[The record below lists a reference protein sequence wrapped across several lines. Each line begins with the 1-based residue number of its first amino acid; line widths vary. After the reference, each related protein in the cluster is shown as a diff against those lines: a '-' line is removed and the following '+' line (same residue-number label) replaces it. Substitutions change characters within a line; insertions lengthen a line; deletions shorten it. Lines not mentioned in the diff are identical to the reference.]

1 MPGIRAAIAARRA
14 HRYAKTRPWIV
25 FNSFLSSV
33 FDTVDLSIAFSG
45 YPFIQPRLAA
55 DRTLYVFKR
64 IIRRHFADVQVHDK
78 CAISDHFRATLLQL
92 AVIKALR
99 VLYPHCANMF
109 NLRYLDFLYLQAAE
123 CIEESFN
130 ERPILDITWNNQDLL
145 KDMCTLSS
153 ACIILGLHNG
163 FAHTTRT
170 VSLSEKTIATV
181 IGFPDLMLTF
191 YRLNKVRNPQDI
203 EIVPVNR
210 HTLLTLTKIAKQNKA
225 IICAP
230 DYVNP
235 ETGNCD
241 FLSLAMFK
249 LAQYTGV
256 PLYFVD
262 YLIQENGLMH
272 GFIRGPIEAKADV
285 DSAAQDFISFCK
297 SISGRHLSKIHN

>member
-1 MPGIRAAIAARRA
+1 MPGVRAVIAARRE
-14 HRYAKTRPWIV
+14 HRYANTRPWIV

-33 FDTVDLSIAFSG
+33 FDTVDLSIALSR

-55 DRTLYVFKR
+55 DRALYVFKR
-64 IIRRHFADVQVHDK
+64 IIRRHLADVQVHDK
-78 CAISDHFRATLLQL
+78 CAISDHFRAMLLQF

-130 ERPILDITWNNQDLL
+130 ERPILDIIWNNQDLL
-145 KDMCTLSS
+145 KDMCSLSS
-153 ACIILGLHNG
+153 ACIILALHNG

-170 VSLSEKTIATV
+170 LSLSEKKIATV

-191 YRLNKVRNPQDI
+191 YRLNKVRNPRNI

-235 ETGNCD
+235 DTGNCD
-241 FLSLAMFK
+241 ILSLAMFK
-249 LAQYTGV
+249 LAEYTEV

-262 YLIQENGLMH
+262 YLIDESAILRRFIKGPVEN
-272 GFIRGPIEAKADV
+272 KA
-285 DSAAQDFISFCK
+285 AANAAEDFLNFCR
-297 SISGRHLSKIHN
+297 SVSGRDLSLTH